1 MTTLKEGN
9 YTSDVLAWE
18 EDNFYSREQVVVAS
32 GSSLKVGAVLGM
44 VTASSEVVLH
54 DPAAGD
60 GSEAVYGV
68 LIADDVDAT
77 NAAAPGIAVVRQA
90 QVKRAGLNFH
100 SSIDTVGE
108 RDTACAALKALGIVC
123 L

>member
-1 MTTLKEGN
+1 MATLKEGN

-32 GSSLKVGAVLGM
+32 GNSLKVGAVLGM

-60 GSEAVYGV
+60 SSEVVHGV

-100 SSIDTVGE
+100 SSIDTEGE
-108 RDTACAALKALGIVC
+108 PDTVCAALKALGIVC